1 MRTRFDKAGFPLYC
15 DAGPHEGD
23 MRVDLTIRVYLSP
36 QEYARYEGPESLRVT
51 LGEPATEPVAAG
63 GTAEPS
69 RERPAGDA
77 RRPDRPQPASA
88 APGEPASHS
97 AASTAKEHT
106 DGRP

>member
-1 MRTRFDKAGFPLYC
+1 MKTRFDKASYPLYC

-23 MRVDLTIRVYLSP
+23 MRVDLTLRLYLSP

-51 LGEPATEPVAAG
+51 LGEPVAAG

-69 RERPAGDA
+69 RERAAADA
-77 RRPDRPQPASA
+77 RLPGSPLPAPA
-88 APGEPASHS
+88 APGEPTSHS
-97 AASTAKEHT
+97 PASTAKEHG